1 MSLKLG
7 VVGCGNISEIYLQN
21 LCSFADIEVAAVSD
35 MDLERARARAN
46 EFHIPRA
53 LPVETL
59 LAEPDIEVILNL
71 TIPKAHFEVA
81 MAALAAG
88 KNVYNEKPLAV
99 KQEDARKILDLAAER
114 GLRVGCAPDTFLGAA
129 LQTSR
134 QLIDAG
140 AIGTPVGA
148 TAFMISHGHEDWHP
162 DPAFYYQHG
171 GGPMFDMGP
180 YYLTALVILIGPVS
194 RVTGSAQISFPE
206 RTVTSRPKFG
216 STIRVEVPTNIAT
229 VVDFANGAV
238 GTMLMTF
245 DVWLAGLP
253 RMEIYGSEGTL
264 RIPDPNNFGGSVELW
279 RHDAREW
286 RTMPLIN
293 NLTAN
298 YRGLGVADMARAIR
312 EGRPHR
318 ANGQLAYHVLEI
330 MHAAHDASREE
341 RHIKLASNC
350 ERPSPIGA
358 DEFEFGGT
366 LERQAGDALQ
376 S

>member
-1 MSLKLG
+1 MRLKLG
-7 VVGCGNISEIYLQN
+7 MVGCGNISEVYLRN
-21 LCSFADIEVAAVSD
+21 LCSFADVEVAAVSD
-35 MDLERARARAN
+35 MDLQRARDRAQQ
-46 EFHIPRA
+46 FGIPRA
-53 LPVETL
+53 LAVDAL

-71 TIPKAHFEVA
+71 TIPKAHADVA
-81 MAALAAG
+81 MAALRSG

-99 KQEDARKILDLAAER
+99 GREEARKVLDLAAEK

-134 QLIDAG
+134 QLIDSG
-140 AIGTPVGA
+140 TIGTPVGA

-162 DPAFYYQHG
+162 DPAFYYQPG

-180 YYLTALVILIGPVS
+180 YYLSALVSLMGPIR
-194 RVTGSAQISFPE
+194 RVTGSAQISFLE
-206 RTVTSRPKFG
+206 RTVTSPPKFG
-216 STIRVEVPTNIAT
+216 STIRVEVPTNIAS

-245 DVWLAGLP
+245 DVWRAGLP
-253 RMEIYGSEGTL
+253 HMEIYGSEGSL
-264 RIPDPNNFGGSVELW
+264 RVPDPNNFGGAVELW

-293 NLTAN
+293 DLTAN
-298 YRGLGVADMARAIR
+298 LRGLGVADMARAMR
-312 EGRPHR
+312 EGRSHR
-318 ANGQLAYHVLEI
+318 ANGELAYHVLEV

-341 RHIKLASNC
+341 RHITLASTC
-350 ERPSPIGA
+350 ERPSPLRA
-358 DEFEFGGT
+358 DEVEFART
-366 LERQAGDALQ
+366 

>member
-1 MSLKLG
+1 MRLKLG

-21 LCSFADIEVAAVSD
+21 LCTFADIEVVAVSD
-35 MDLERARARAN
+35 MDPERARARAQQ
-46 EFHIPRA
+46 FQIPRA
-53 LPVETL
+53 LAVEAL

-71 TIPKAHFEVA
+71 TIPKAHADIA
-81 MAALAAG
+81 MAALRAG

-99 KQEDARKILDLAAER
+99 ECEEARKVLDLAAEK
-114 GLRVGCAPDTFLGAA
+114 GVRVGCAPDTFLGAA

-134 QLIDAG
+134 QLIDSG
-140 AIGTPVGA
+140 EIGTPVGA

-162 DPAFYYQHG
+162 DPAFYYQPG

-180 YYLTALVILIGPVS
+180 YYLTALVSLIGPIR
-194 RVTGSAQISFPE
+194 RVTGSAQISFLE
-206 RTVTSRPKFG
+206 RTVTSPPKFG

-245 DVWLAGLP
+245 DVWRAGLP

-264 RIPDPNNFGGSVELW
+264 RIPDPNNFGGAVELW

-298 YRGLGVADMARAIR
+298 LRGLGVADMARAIR
-312 EGRPHR
+312 EGRSHR
-318 ANGQLAYHVLEI
+318 ANGELAYHVLEI

-341 RHIKLASNC
+341 RHIKLVSTC
-350 ERPSPIGA
+350 ERPSPLRA
-358 DEFEFGGT
+358 DEFEFGRT
-366 LERQAGDALQ
+366 
-376 S
+376 SS

>member
-7 VVGCGNISEIYLQN
+7 VIGCGNISEIYLQN
-21 LCSFADIEVAAVSD
+21 LCSFGDVEVDAVSD
-35 MDLERARARAN
+35 MDLERARARAQQ
-46 EFHIPRA
+46 FQISRA
-53 LPVETL
+53 LPVEIL
-59 LAEPDIEVILNL
+59 LADPEIEAILNL
-71 TIPKAHFEVA
+71 TIPRAHFEVA
-81 MAALAAG
+81 MAALQAG
-88 KNVYNEKPLAV
+88 KSVYNEKPLAIGL
-99 KQEDARKILDLAAER
+99 EEARKILECAAEKS
-114 GLRVGCAPDTFLGAA
+114 LRVGCAPDTFLGAA
-129 LQTSR
+129 LQTCR
-134 QLIDAG
+134 HLIDTG

-162 DPAFYYQHG
+162 DPGFYYQAG

-180 YYLTALVILIGPVS
+180 YYLTALVALVGPIR

-206 RTVTSRPKFG
+206 RTVTSSPKFG

-245 DVWLAGLP
+245 DVWRAGLP
-253 RMEIYGSEGTL
+253 RMEIYGSEGSL
-264 RIPDPNNFGGSVELW
+264 RVPDPNNFGGAVELW

-293 NLTAN
+293 DLTAN
-298 YRGLGVADMARAIR
+298 LRGLGVADMARAMR
-312 EGRPHR
+312 EGRSHR
-318 ANGQLAYHVLEI
+318 ANGELAYHVLEV

-341 RHIKLASNC
+341 RHVKLVSTC
-350 ERPSPIGA
+350 ERPSPLRA
-358 DEFEFGGT
+358 EEFEFA
-366 LERQAGDALQ
+366 R